1 MNERLIVEKL
11 KTILDSKFMNIWVHK
26 KVSASRCFKERV
38 ERELG
43 YMPILQPEFDI
54 VFKTYSGELNAIEV
68 KYLKRSAKGQSL
80 PYYHGIGQALAL
92 SRFGFDH
99 VGLWLVVEESVSI
112 DVLRSYG
119 NQDWSFIRNQIKAP
133 LDT

>member
-80 PYYHGIGQALAL
+80 PYYHGIGPHQ
-92 SRFGFDH
+92 
-99 VGLWLVVEESVSI
+99 
-112 DVLRSYG
+112 
-119 NQDWSFIRNQIKAP
+119 P
-133 LDT
+133 LK